1 MPTSLMTVG
10 PRKPGSDP
18 AGDER
23 AAIQFLLGWI
33 LRNYNDVTS
42 SVGAGEGHVNEAS
55 SPLSTCDLSAST
67 TGGNYAGSTGS
78 IRNPPG
84 SPDRGT
90 PGTSPPRPPRR
101 RSGWGCTPR

>member
-1 MPTSLMTVG
+1 MTVG

-42 SVGAGEGHVNEAS
+42 SVGVQVGRVNEAS
-55 SPLSTCDLSAST
+55 SPLSTWDLSTS
-67 TGGNYAGSTGS
+67 S
-78 IRNPPG
+78 
-84 SPDRGT
+84 RG
-90 PGTSPPRPPRR
+90 
-101 RSGWGCTPR
+101 